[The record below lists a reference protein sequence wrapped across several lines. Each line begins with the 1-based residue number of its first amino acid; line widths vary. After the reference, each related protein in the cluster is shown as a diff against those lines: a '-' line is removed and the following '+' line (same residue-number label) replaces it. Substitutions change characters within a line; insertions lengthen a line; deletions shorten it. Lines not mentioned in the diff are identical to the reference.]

1 MTMNGQQLAIREGNR
16 TVAREQFY
24 LDKSNAKLSGV
35 CAGLA
40 DYTGV
45 DALWVRIAV
54 VFLTLWVSFITI
66 PLYIVT
72 AMAAN
77 KRPMSLYSE
86 AEEERLLRRMER
98 ARNKSHVRSQ
108 LSDID
113 RRVAEMEAH
122 YTSSNARLAAEID
135 SLR

>member
-1 MTMNGQQLAIREGNR
+1 M
-16 TVAREQFY
+16 ARGEFY

-54 VFLTLWVSFITI
+54 VFLTLFVSFITI
-66 PLYIVT
+66 PMYIV
-72 AMAAN
+72 AAVAAN
-77 KRPMSLYSE
+77 KKPMSHYSE
-86 AEEERLLRRMER
+86 VEEERLLRRMQR
-98 ARNKSHVRSQ
+98 GRDKGRYRSE
-108 LSDID
+108 LSDMD
-113 RRVAEMEAH
+113 RRVAEIEAR
-122 YTSSNARLAAEID
+122 YSTSNARLAAEID